1 MTILILRNKLQNIKI
16 YFFKKVYR
24 KRSLT
29 MLELDTDVNTAEQ
42 RDSNQQFTATALK
55 KLSSLVNGRDYI
67 AQQDFRTVYHAI
79 TGEAIYEVSSHGIDT
94 KAIVEFAKQKGSA
107 IAALTFHERANALK
121 QVAQYLLERKE
132 NYYALAKA
140 TGCTRKDAWVDVEGG
155 IATLFAYSSLVRREL
170 SDETILIEDA
180 WIPLSKNGTF
190 GAKHIL
196 SAKAGVAVHIDAFN
210 FPIWGMLEKIAPT
223 LLAGVPC
230 IVKPAT
236 EGSEMTHAVVK
247 DILQSGFLPEG
258 ALQLICGQT
267 YDLFEHLTPQD
278 TVTFTGSAATGQ
290 KLRAHPHLN
299 QYSIPFTMEADSVNS
314 AILTENANDETIDL
328 FVREIFREMTSKA
341 GQKCT
346 AIRRAFI
353 PTKLVDTV
361 QSRLIAKLQKVVIGN
376 PEHEHVTMGALA
388 SIKQKYDVAEKVEQ
402 LSQEAEILFGSHLRH
417 DFEIQTENVE
427 KSAFYPPTVL
437 LCKQPSQAQTIHQIE
452 AFGPVVTLMPY
463 TDIDEL
469 ASLVARGE
477 GSLVASVMRNTD
489 QNIEQII
496 AKIAP
501 WHGRVHILDAE
512 SAKESTGHGSPLPH
526 LVHGGPGRAGGGEE
540 LGGLRA
546 VKHYMQR
553 TAIQGSPNVMTQIS
567 HSWTIGSEVFE
578 DRVHPF
584 KKSFDELRIGER
596 LLTARRTVTEAD
608 IVNFACLSGDHFYA
622 HMDKIAAANSLFGD
636 RVAHGYFIVSAAAG
650 LFVDAAPGPVI
661 ANYGMDNLRFVE
673 PVKIGD
679 TIHVELTCKQKTPK
693 PHKDL
698 AQPAHGVVVWDIKV
712 KNQRDELVATYDI
725 LTLVERA
732 A

>member
-1 MTILILRNKLQNIKI
+1 
-16 YFFKKVYR
+16 
-24 KRSLT
+24 
-29 MLELDTDVNTAEQ
+29 MLELDTGINPTEHESVNVAAQTL
-42 RDSNQQFTATALK
+42 SIK
-55 KLSSLVNGRDYI
+55 SLSSLVYGQEYT
-67 AQQDFRTVYHAI
+67 AAQDFRTVYHAI
-79 TGEAIYEVSSHGIDT
+79 SGQAIYQVSSHGIDT
-94 KAIVEFAKQKGSA
+94 KAIIQYAKTKGSA
-107 IAALTFHERANALK
+107 IAHLTFHERANALK

-132 NYYALAKA
+132 HYYALAKA
-140 TGCTRKDAWVDVEGG
+140 TGCTRKDAWIDVEGG
-155 IATLFAYSSLVRREL
+155 IGTLFAYSSLVRREL
-170 SDETILIEDA
+170 SDETALVEDS

-196 SAKAGVAVHIDAFN
+196 SPKAGVAVHIDAFN

-236 EGSEMTHAVVK
+236 EGAEMTHAVVK
-247 DILQSGFLPEG
+247 DILASGFLPEG

-267 YDLFEHLTPQD
+267 YDLFEHLNPQD
-278 TVTFTGSAATGQ
+278 TVTFTGSATTGQ

-299 QYSIPFTMEADSVNS
+299 QYSIPFSMEADSVNS
-314 AILTENANDETIDL
+314 AILTEHASDETIDL
-328 FVREIFREMTSKA
+328 FVREIFREMTTKA

-346 AIRRAFI
+346 AIRRAFV
-353 PTKLVDTV
+353 PHSLLDTV
-361 QSRLIAKLQKVVIGN
+361 QTRLIAKLQKVVVGN
-376 PEHEHVTMGALA
+376 PELENVTMGALA
-388 SIKQKYDVAEKVEQ
+388 SIKQKHDVAEKVEQ
-402 LSQEAEILFGSHLRH
+402 LSQNAEIAFGSHLRD
-417 DFEIQTENVE
+417 DFKIEAEYPE
-427 KSAFYPPTVL
+427 KGAFYPPTVL
-437 LCKQPSQAQTIHQIE
+437 VCKSPNTAQAIHQIE

-463 TDIDEL
+463 DTLNEL
-469 ASLVARGE
+469 ATLVAKGE
-477 GSLVASVMRNTD
+477 GSLVASIVRNAD
-489 QNIEQII
+489 ENIEKII

-501 WHGRVHILDAE
+501 WHGRVHVLDSE
-512 SAKESTGHGSPLPH
+512 NAKESTGHGSPLPL

-553 TAIQGSPNVMTQIS
+553 TAIQGSPKAMTQIG

-622 HMDKIAAANSLFGD
+622 HMDKIAAADSLFGD

-679 TIHVELTCKQKTPK
+679 TIQVELTCKQKTPK
-693 PHKDL
+693 PLRDPEQK
-698 AQPAHGVVVWDIKV
+698 PHGVVVWDIKV
-712 KNQRDELVATYDI
+712 KNQRNELVATYDI
-725 LTLVERA
+725 LTLVNRD
-732 A
+732 

>member
-1 MTILILRNKLQNIKI
+1 
-16 YFFKKVYR
+16 
-24 KRSLT
+24 
-29 MLELDTDVNTAEQ
+29 MLELDSTTQSTDLQDNTQAHY
-42 RDSNQQFTATALK
+42 SAK
-55 KLSSLVNGRDYI
+55 VKVLSSLVLGGEHS
-67 AQQDFRTVYHAI
+67 AQNDLRTVYHAI
-79 TGEAIYEVSSHGIDT
+79 SGEAIYQVSSHGIDMHN
-94 KAIVEFAKQKGSA
+94 VVQYAKQKGAA
-107 IAALTFHERANALK
+107 IAHWTFHQRANALK

-132 NYYALAKA
+132 DYYRLAAA
-140 TGCTRKDAWVDVEGG
+140 TGCTRKDAWIDIEGG
-155 IATLFAYSSLVRREL
+155 IGTLFAYSGLVRREL
-170 SDETILIEDA
+170 SDETALVEDA
-180 WIPLSKNGTF
+180 WIPLSKQGSF

-196 SAKAGVAVHIDAFN
+196 SPKAGVAVHINAFN

-236 EGSEMTHAVVK
+236 EGAELTHTVVK
-247 DILQSGFLPEG
+247 DILASNLLPEG

-267 YDLFEHLTPQD
+267 YNLFDHLNAQD

-299 QYSIPFTMEADSVNS
+299 AHSIPFSMEADSVNS
-314 AILTENANDETIDL
+314 AILTQQANDETIDL
-328 FVREIFREMTSKA
+328 FVREVFREMTTKA

-346 AIRRAFI
+346 AIRRAFV
-353 PTKLVDTV
+353 PAALLDTV
-361 QSRLIAKLQKVVIGN
+361 QQRLTEKLQKVVIGD
-376 PEHEHVTMGALA
+376 PAQDGVTMGALA
-388 SIKQKYDVAEKVEQ
+388 SVKQKYDVAAKVEQ
-402 LSQEAEILFGSHLRH
+402 LAQEAEIIMGSHLRQ
-417 DFEIQTENVE
+417 DFSIQVAHPE

-437 LCKQPSQAQTIHQIE
+437 LCKDPVQAQQIHNIE

-463 TDIDEL
+463 SDLSQL
-469 ASLVARGE
+469 ATLVARGE
-477 GSLVASVMRNTD
+477 GSLVASIVRNHD
-489 QNIEQII
+489 ENIEQLLS
-496 AKIAP
+496 KIAP
-501 WHGRVHILDAE
+501 WHGRVHILDRE
-512 SAKESTGHGSPLPH
+512 SAKESTGHGSPLPL

-553 TAIQGSPNVMTQIS
+553 TAIQGSPNVLTQVG
-567 HSWTIGSEVFE
+567 HSWTAGAEVFE

-596 LLTARRTVTEAD
+596 LLTARRTITEAD
-608 IVNFACLSGDHFYA
+608 IVNFGGLSGDYFYA
-622 HMDKIAAANSLFGD
+622 HMDKIAAAESLFGE

-679 TIHVELTCKQKTPK
+679 TIQVELTCKQKTPK
-693 PHKDL
+693 PLRDE
-698 AQPAHGVVVWDIKV
+698 QRPHGVVVWDIKV
-712 KNQRDELVATYDI
+712 KNQRNELVATYDI
-725 LTLVERA
+725 LTLVEKA

>member
-1 MTILILRNKLQNIKI
+1 
-16 YFFKKVYR
+16 
-24 KRSLT
+24 
-29 MLELDTDVNTAEQ
+29 MLDLDTAIPHTEPDEMTTKSTTQPAIK
-42 RDSNQQFTATALK
+42 T
-55 KLSSLVNGRDYI
+55 LSSLVYGQEYI

-79 TGEAIYEVSSHGIDT
+79 TGEAIYQVSSQGINT
-94 KAIVEFAKQKGSA
+94 QAIVDYAKQKG
-107 IAALTFHERANALK
+107 AALASLTFHQRANALK

-132 NYYALAKA
+132 SYYELAKA
-140 TGCTRKDAWVDVEGG
+140 TGCTRKDAWIDIEGG
-155 IATLFAYSSLVRREL
+155 IGTLFAYSSLVRREL
-170 SDETILIEDA
+170 SDETALVEDA

-196 SAKAGVAVHIDAFN
+196 SPKAGVAVHIDAFN

-236 EGSEMTHAVVK
+236 EGAELTHAVVK
-247 DILQSGFLPEG
+247 DILASGILAEG

-267 YDLFEHLTPQD
+267 YDLFKYLNPQD
-278 TVTFTGSAATGQ
+278 TVTFTGSASTGQ
-290 KLRAHPHLN
+290 KLRAIPHLN
-299 QYSIPFTMEADSVNS
+299 HYSIPFTMEADSVNS
-314 AILTENANDETIDL
+314 AILTQHASTETTDL
-328 FVREIFREMTSKA
+328 FVREVFREMTTKA

-346 AIRRAFI
+346 AIRRAFV
-353 PTKLVDTV
+353 PLELLETV
-361 QSRLIAKLQKVVIGN
+361 QTRLIAKLKNVVVGN
-376 PEHEHVTMGALA
+376 PERENVTMGALA
-388 SIKQKYDVAEKVEQ
+388 SVKQKHDVAEKVEQ
-402 LSQEAEILFGSHLRH
+402 LNQEAEIIFGSHLRQ
-417 DFEIQTENVE
+417 DFTIQAEDP
-427 KSAFYPPTVL
+427 KQGAFYPPTVL
-437 LCKQPSQAQTIHQIE
+437 VCKNPSQATTIHQIE

-463 TDIDEL
+463 ANLQEL
-469 ASLVARGE
+469 ADLVARGE
-477 GSLVASVMRNTD
+477 GSLVASVVRNAD
-489 QNIEQII
+489 ENVEQII

-501 WHGRVHILDAE
+501 WHGRVHILDSE
-512 SAKESTGHGSPLPH
+512 NAKESTGHGSPLPY

-553 TAIQGSPNVMTQIS
+553 TAIQGSPKAMTQIG

-608 IVNFACLSGDHFYA
+608 IVNFAGLSGDHFYA
-622 HMDKIAAANSLFGD
+622 HMDKIAAADSIFGD

-679 TIHVELTCKQKTPK
+679 TIQVELTCKQKTPK
-693 PHKDL
+693 PLQDPSQK
-698 AQPAHGVVVWDIKV
+698 AHGVVVWDIKV
-712 KNQRDELVATYDI
+712 KNQRHELVATYDI
-725 LTLVERA
+725 LTLVNRD
-732 A
+732 

>member
-1 MTILILRNKLQNIKI
+1 
-16 YFFKKVYR
+16 
-24 KRSLT
+24 
-29 MLELDTDVNTAEQ
+29 MLELDTGINPTEHESVNVAAQTL
-42 RDSNQQFTATALK
+42 SIK
-55 KLSSLVNGRDYI
+55 SLSSLVYGQEYT
-67 AQQDFRTVYHAI
+67 AAQDFRTVYHAI
-79 TGEAIYEVSSHGIDT
+79 SGQAIYQVSSHGIDT
-94 KAIVEFAKQKGSA
+94 KAIIQYAKTKGSA
-107 IAALTFHERANALK
+107 IAHLTFHERANALK

-132 NYYALAKA
+132 HYYALAKA
-140 TGCTRKDAWVDVEGG
+140 TGCTRKDAWIDVEGG
-155 IATLFAYSSLVRREL
+155 IGTLFAYSSLVRREL
-170 SDETILIEDA
+170 SDETALVEDS

-196 SAKAGVAVHIDAFN
+196 SPKAGVAVHIDAFN

-236 EGSEMTHAVVK
+236 EGAEMTHAVVK
-247 DILQSGFLPEG
+247 DILASGFLPEG

-267 YDLFEHLTPQD
+267 YDLFEHLNPQD
-278 TVTFTGSAATGQ
+278 TVTFTGSATTGQ

-299 QYSIPFTMEADSVNS
+299 QYSIPFSMEADSVNS
-314 AILTENANDETIDL
+314 AILTEHASDETIDL
-328 FVREIFREMTSKA
+328 FVREIFREMTTKA

-346 AIRRAFI
+346 AIRRAFV
-353 PTKLVDTV
+353 PHSLLDTV
-361 QSRLIAKLQKVVIGN
+361 QTRLIAKLQKVVVGN
-376 PEHEHVTMGALA
+376 PELENVTMGALA
-388 SIKQKYDVAEKVEQ
+388 SIKQKHDVAEKVEQ
-402 LSQEAEILFGSHLRH
+402 LSQNAEIVFGSHLRD
-417 DFEIQTENVE
+417 DFKIEAEYPE
-427 KSAFYPPTVL
+427 KGAFYPPTVL
-437 LCKQPSQAQTIHQIE
+437 VCKSPNTAQAIHQIE

-463 TDIDEL
+463 DTLNEL
-469 ASLVARGE
+469 ATLVAKGE
-477 GSLVASVMRNTD
+477 GSLVASIVRNAD
-489 QNIEQII
+489 ENIEKII

-501 WHGRVHILDAE
+501 WHGRVHVLDSE
-512 SAKESTGHGSPLPH
+512 NAKESTGHGSPLPL

-553 TAIQGSPNVMTQIS
+553 TAIQGSPKAMTQIG

-679 TIHVELTCKQKTPK
+679 TIQVELTCKQKTPK
-693 PHKDL
+693 PLRDPEQK
-698 AQPAHGVVVWDIKV
+698 PHGVVVWDIKV
-712 KNQRDELVATYDI
+712 KNQRNELVATYDI
-725 LTLVERA
+725 LTLVNRD
-732 A
+732 

>member
-1 MTILILRNKLQNIKI
+1 
-16 YFFKKVYR
+16 
-24 KRSLT
+24 
-29 MLELDTDVNTAEQ
+29 MLELDSTTQSTDLQDDTQANYSAKV
-42 RDSNQQFTATALK
+42 K
-55 KLSSLVNGRDYI
+55 VLSSLVLGGEHS
-67 AQQDFRTVYHAI
+67 AQNDLRTVYHAI
-79 TGEAIYEVSSHGIDT
+79 SGEAIYQVSSHGIDMHN
-94 KAIVEFAKQKGSA
+94 VVQYAKQKGAA
-107 IAALTFHERANALK
+107 IAHWTFHQRANALK

-132 NYYALAKA
+132 DYYRLAAA
-140 TGCTRKDAWVDVEGG
+140 TGCTRKDAWIDIEGG
-155 IATLFAYSSLVRREL
+155 IGTLFAYSSLVRREL
-170 SDETILIEDA
+170 SDETALVEDA
-180 WIPLSKNGTF
+180 WIPLSKQGSF

-196 SAKAGVAVHIDAFN
+196 SPKAGVAVHINAFN

-236 EGSEMTHAVVK
+236 EGAELTHTVVK
-247 DILQSGFLPEG
+247 DILASNLLPEG

-267 YDLFEHLTPQD
+267 YDLFDHLNAQD

-299 QYSIPFTMEADSVNS
+299 AYSIPFSMEADSVNS
-314 AILTENANDETIDL
+314 AILTQQANDETIDL
-328 FVREIFREMTSKA
+328 FVREVFREMTTKA

-346 AIRRAFI
+346 AIRRAFV
-353 PTKLVDTV
+353 PAALLDTV
-361 QSRLIAKLQKVVIGN
+361 QQCLTEKLQKVVIGD
-376 PEHEHVTMGALA
+376 PAQDGVTMGALA
-388 SIKQKYDVAEKVEQ
+388 SVKQKHDVAAKVEQ
-402 LSQEAEILFGSHLRH
+402 LAQEAEIIIGSHLRQ
-417 DFEIQTENVE
+417 DFAIQVAHPE

-437 LCKQPSQAQTIHQIE
+437 LCKDPVQAQQIHNIE

-463 TDIDEL
+463 SDLPQL
-469 ASLVARGE
+469 ATLVARGE
-477 GSLVASVMRNTD
+477 GSLVASIVRNHD
-489 QNIEQII
+489 ENIEQLLS
-496 AKIAP
+496 KIAP
-501 WHGRVHILDAE
+501 WHGRVHILDRE
-512 SAKESTGHGSPLPH
+512 SAKESTGHGSPLPL

-553 TAIQGSPNVMTQIS
+553 TAIQGSPNVLTQVG
-567 HSWTIGSEVFE
+567 HSWTAGAEVFE

-596 LLTARRTVTEAD
+596 LLTARRTITEAD
-608 IVNFACLSGDHFYA
+608 IVNFGGLSGDYFYA
-622 HMDKIAAANSLFGD
+622 HMDKIAAAESLFGE

-679 TIHVELTCKQKTPK
+679 TIQVELTCKQKTPK
-693 PHKDL
+693 PLRDEQK
-698 AQPAHGVVVWDIKV
+698 PHGVVVWDIKV
-712 KNQRDELVATYDI
+712 KNQRNELVATYDI
-725 LTLVERA
+725 LTLVEKA

>member
-1 MTILILRNKLQNIKI
+1 
-16 YFFKKVYR
+16 
-24 KRSLT
+24 
-29 MLELDTDVNTAEQ
+29 MLDLDTAIPHTEPDEMTTKSTTQPAIK
-42 RDSNQQFTATALK
+42 T
-55 KLSSLVNGRDYI
+55 LSSLVYGQEYI

-79 TGEAIYEVSSHGIDT
+79 TGEAIYQVSSQGINT
-94 KAIVEFAKQKGSA
+94 QAIVDYAKQKG
-107 IAALTFHERANALK
+107 AALASLTFHQRANALK

-132 NYYALAKA
+132 SYYELAKA
-140 TGCTRKDAWVDVEGG
+140 TGCTRKDAWIDIEGG
-155 IATLFAYSSLVRREL
+155 IGTLFAYSSLVRREL
-170 SDETILIEDA
+170 SDETALVEDA

-196 SAKAGVAVHIDAFN
+196 SPKAGVAVHIDAFN

-236 EGSEMTHAVVK
+236 EGAELTHAVVK
-247 DILQSGFLPEG
+247 DILASGILAEG

-267 YDLFEHLTPQD
+267 YDLFKYLNPQD
-278 TVTFTGSAATGQ
+278 TVTFTGSASTGQ
-290 KLRAHPHLN
+290 KLRATPHLN
-299 QYSIPFTMEADSVNS
+299 HYSIPFTMEADSVNS
-314 AILTENANDETIDL
+314 AILTQHASTETTDL
-328 FVREIFREMTSKA
+328 FVREVFREMTTKA

-346 AIRRAFI
+346 AIRRAFV
-353 PTKLVDTV
+353 PLELLETV
-361 QSRLIAKLQKVVIGN
+361 QTRLIAKLKNVVVGN
-376 PEHEHVTMGALA
+376 PERENVTMGALA
-388 SIKQKYDVAEKVEQ
+388 SVKQKHDVAEKVEQ
-402 LSQEAEILFGSHLRH
+402 LNQEAEIIFGSHLRQ
-417 DFEIQTENVE
+417 DFTIQAEDP
-427 KSAFYPPTVL
+427 KQGAFYPPTVL
-437 LCKQPSQAQTIHQIE
+437 VCKNPSQATTIHQIE

-463 TDIDEL
+463 ANLQEL
-469 ASLVARGE
+469 ADLVARGE
-477 GSLVASVMRNTD
+477 GSLVASVVRNAD
-489 QNIEQII
+489 ENVEQII

-501 WHGRVHILDAE
+501 WHGRVHILDSE
-512 SAKESTGHGSPLPH
+512 NAKESTGHGSPLPY

-553 TAIQGSPNVMTQIS
+553 TAIQGSPKAMTQIG

-608 IVNFACLSGDHFYA
+608 IVNFAGLSGDHFYA
-622 HMDKIAAANSLFGD
+622 HMDKIAAADSIFGD

-679 TIHVELTCKQKTPK
+679 TIQVELTCKQKTPK
-693 PHKDL
+693 PLQDPSQK
-698 AQPAHGVVVWDIKV
+698 AHGVVVWDIKV
-712 KNQRDELVATYDI
+712 KNQRHELVATYDI
-725 LTLVERA
+725 LTLVNRD
-732 A
+732 